1 MMTVQEIVTRVR
13 SAIDELPE
21 NGSALNGLTDD
32 EENMVRIIADKIG
45 YGVVHIL
52 EHAPLDKMDA
62 DTFSTLT
69 QEQVS
74 TNFSIEDGEVG
85 KLKLPEDV
93 LRIVDARL
101 SSWPYFPTPE
111 LDSTQVALMQG
122 DKYARGSYDRPVNIF
137 TYNGTDR
144 YLYMYSAK
152 DNTDTVTFTYIAK
165 PSTAQYSASNL
176 SQTVDIPSKLEA
188 ALIYQVAGLTMTAYR
203 EEIAASLFAIAKD
216 YMGIVEE

>member
-1 MMTVQEIVTRVR
+1 MTVQEIVTRVR

-32 EENMVRIIADKIG
+32 EENMTRIIADKIG

-62 DTFSTLT
+62 ATFSALSQDEIGTL
-69 QEQVS
+69 
-74 TNFSIEDGEVG
+74 FSIDNEVG
-85 KLKLPEDV
+85 KLKLPENV

-111 LDSTQVALMQG
+111 LDNSQVALMQS

-137 TYNGTDR
+137 TYNGKDR

-152 DNTDTVTFTYIAK
+152 ELTDTVTFTYVAK

-203 EEIAASLFAIAKD
+203 EDIAASLFAIAKD